1 MLYLFHRCGISNKY
15 LEGRVFPHRTPLWVF
30 KMIQISKHVCRKQKN
45 AKTLG
50 TLMYILS
57 ICDDHGALSMT
68 TRRLGEVCGV
78 SKSEIHRILTALHEA
93 RLIELRSGSIIKV
106 LNYDNYTLYKTK
118 LDDNAKK
125 IDQVIKYFDEV
136 TGKKTNTQ
144 NKKIRKLINNIIY
157 SGYSFEQIKTVIK
170 RKNDQWKNDE
180 VFSKY
185 VRPSTLFGSKF
196 DEYLNE
202 KVESRKELKKEDYPF
217 LSDEE
222 FNNLKQ
228 NAK

>member
-1 MLYLFHRCGISNKY
+1 
-15 LEGRVFPHRTPLWVF
+15 
-30 KMIQISKHVCRKQKN
+30 
-45 AKTLG
+45 
-50 TLMYILS
+50 MYILS